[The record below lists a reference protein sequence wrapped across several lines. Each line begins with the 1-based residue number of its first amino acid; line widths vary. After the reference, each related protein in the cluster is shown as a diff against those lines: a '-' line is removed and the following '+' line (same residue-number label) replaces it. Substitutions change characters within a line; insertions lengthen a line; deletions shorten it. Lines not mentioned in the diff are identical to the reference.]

1 MPKRATVYTLKDLE
15 KRRDA
20 RRVEQP
26 DTCDL
31 RCENSN
37 PLNPCT
43 CSKCEGRCHGSRKI
57 TPQHLEA
64 LCDRKLRD
72 PELSPAENRFWMHQ
86 LRALMSYEAEQL
98 HITQR
103 RRRRRRAA

>member
-1 MPKRATVYTLKDLE
+1 MPKRATIHTLKELE
-15 KRRDA
+15 QRRDA
-20 RRVEQP
+20 RTAKP
-26 DTCDL
+26 DACDL

-43 CSKCEGRCHGSRKI
+43 CRKCEGRCHGSRKI

-72 PELSPAENRFWMHQ
+72 PELSSAENRFWMHQ
-86 LRALMSYEAEQL
+86 LRALMSYEAEQQ
-98 HITQR
+98 HR
-103 RRRRRRAA
+103 RRRRKRAA